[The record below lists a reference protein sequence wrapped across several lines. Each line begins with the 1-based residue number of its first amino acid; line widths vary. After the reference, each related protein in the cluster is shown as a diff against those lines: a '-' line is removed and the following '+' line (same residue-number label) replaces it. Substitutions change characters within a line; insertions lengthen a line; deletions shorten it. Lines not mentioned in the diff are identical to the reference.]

1 MTFENLK
8 DELLSSVDTGL
19 KFAKTL
25 ERDAEF
31 ELYLYYEQRT
41 RANITQGV
49 VDAADGVVE
58 GNAVRVAKKNSVSFA
73 SSSGV
78 SQDRIR
84 RSIREAVNSLRA
96 VSIKDERFRGFC
108 EPRKPG
114 KEGAFTREI
123 LDLGKEELIR
133 FAHDMVKEGQEFDKR
148 IQTVGSECSAEWGG
162 FAVGNTL
169 GLQQASRSAVNGF
182 EVYCLAVDG
191 DERRTAYEFDVTR
204 ENLIETAKRGEKAAR
219 RAISLLGAKKLGKT
233 TTMRTVWKPV
243 AGAAYIRSSLAQSA
257 SGNNVVE
264 GRSPIAN
271 KIRGPI
277 ANPQLTIVDEGQNP
291 SGINT
296 DAIDAEGFPQ
306 QNTPIIENGKL
317 SHFLF
322 DTYYARIHGF
332 ESTGNC
338 ARHNRPFGSTLP
350 YETSPGI
357 RPKNLKV
364 EPGSKTLD
372 DLLSSIDGQAILIV
386 DTPIGI
392 FHSDVSTGE
401 FSAVAQSAFLVED
414 GRKKYPLQPIS
425 VSGSFYK
432 GFEQLFGI
440 GSDLE
445 KTMFAVETPSLAFDG
460 FSVVG

>member
-182 EVYCLAVDG
+182 EVYCLA
-191 DERRTAYEFDVTR
+191 
-204 ENLIETAKRGEKAAR
+204 
-219 RAISLLGAKKLGKT
+219 
-233 TTMRTVWKPV
+233 
-243 AGAAYIRSSLAQSA
+243 
-257 SGNNVVE
+257 
-264 GRSPIAN
+264 
-271 KIRGPI
+271 
-277 ANPQLTIVDEGQNP
+277 
-291 SGINT
+291 
-296 DAIDAEGFPQ
+296 
-306 QNTPIIENGKL
+306 
-317 SHFLF
+317 
-322 DTYYARIHGF
+322 
-332 ESTGNC
+332 
-338 ARHNRPFGSTLP
+338 
-350 YETSPGI
+350 
-357 RPKNLKV
+357 
-364 EPGSKTLD
+364 
-372 DLLSSIDGQAILIV
+372 
-386 DTPIGI
+386 
-392 FHSDVSTGE
+392 
-401 FSAVAQSAFLVED
+401 
-414 GRKKYPLQPIS
+414 
-425 VSGSFYK
+425 
-432 GFEQLFGI
+432 
-440 GSDLE
+440 
-445 KTMFAVETPSLAFDG
+445 
-460 FSVVG
+460 

>member
-1 MTFENLK
+1 MFENLK

-19 KFAKTL
+19 KFARTL
-25 ERDAEF
+25 DKDTEF

-41 RANITQGV
+41 RANVTQGV

-58 GNAVRVAKKNSVSFA
+58 GNAVRVVRKNCVSFA

-78 SQDRIR
+78 SQERIR
-84 RSIREAVNSLRA
+84 RSLQEAVNSLRA
-96 VSIKDERFRGFC
+96 VSIKDERFLGFC
-108 EPRKPG
+108 EPKKPG
-114 KEGAFTREI
+114 REGAFAHEI
-123 LDLGKEELIR
+123 LDLGREELIR
-133 FAHDMVKEGQEFDKR
+133 FAHDMVREGQEFDKR

-182 EVYCLAVDG
+182 EVVCLAVDG
-191 DERRTAYEFDVTR
+191 DERRTAYESNVTR
-204 ENLIETAKRGEKAAR
+204 ENLIDTATFGEKAAR

-233 TTMRTVWKPV
+233 AIMQTVWKPL
-243 AGAAYIRSSLAQSA
+243 AAAAYVRSSLAQSA
-257 SGNNVVE
+257 SGSNVVE

-271 KIRGPI
+271 RLREKI
-277 ANPQLTIVDEGQNP
+277 AHPQLTILDDGQDP

-306 QNTPIIENGKL
+306 QNTPIIQNGKL
-317 SHFLF
+317 SQFLF
-322 DTYYARIHGF
+322 DTYYARIHGS

-338 ARHNRPFGSTLP
+338 ARHSRPFGSTLP
-350 YETSPGI
+350 YESSPGI

-364 EPGSKTLD
+364 EPGNTRFD
-372 DLLSSIDGQAILIV
+372 DLLSAVDGQAILIV

-401 FSAVAQSAFLVED
+401 FSAVAQSVFLVED
-414 GRKKYPLQPIS
+414 GQKKHPLQPIS
-425 VSGSFYK
+425 VSGNFYK
-432 GFEQLFGI
+432 GFAQLFGI

-445 KTMFAVETPSLAFDG
+445 KTIFAVETPSLAFDG